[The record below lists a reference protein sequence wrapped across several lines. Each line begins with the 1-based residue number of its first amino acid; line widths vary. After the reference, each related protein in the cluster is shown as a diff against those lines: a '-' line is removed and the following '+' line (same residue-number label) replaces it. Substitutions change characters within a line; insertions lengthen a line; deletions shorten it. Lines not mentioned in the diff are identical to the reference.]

1 MGCVPKGNKMA
12 TEAELIEQVAKLTQQ
27 VQQLMVDL
35 EAAKKAVTTPPDTE
49 TLIATKIAEAIA
61 DIKVKLS
68 GAYDARDA
76 ALQKVAEFER
86 EKNEAIKAQLA
97 AEGKHKELADLQ
109 LAEKDAKI
117 KDLEKANTELAR
129 NNEVRS
135 HLAGLEF
142 RNDKAADLAFRE
154 ITNELVKDD
163 KGNWVHKSGK
173 SITDFVKEFST
184 DESQSF
190 LFKPKTNNGG
200 GGTQHSSGAPDNTG
214 SLFKLS
220 TPELLKRAAEGTLRK

>member
-1 MGCVPKGNKMA
+1 MA

-61 DIKVKLS
+61 DIKSKLD
-68 GAYDARDA
+68 GAYKSRDE

-86 EKNEAIKAQLA
+86 EKNEAIKAQLL
-97 AEGKHKELADLQ
+97 AEGKHKELSELQ

-135 HLAGLEF
+135 YLAGLEF
-142 RNDKAADLAFRE
+142 RNEKASDLAFRE
-154 ITNELVKDD
+154 ITNELVKNEQ
-163 KGNWVHKSGK
+163 GIWTHKSGK
-173 SITDFVKEFST
+173 SIAEFVKAFAT

-190 LFKPKTNNGG
+190 LFKPKANNGG
-200 GGTQHSSGAPDNTG
+200 GSPAHTG
-214 SLFKLS
+214 GKPGEGKPASLFNLS
-220 TPELLKRAAEGTLRK
+220 TAEILKRAAEGTLRN